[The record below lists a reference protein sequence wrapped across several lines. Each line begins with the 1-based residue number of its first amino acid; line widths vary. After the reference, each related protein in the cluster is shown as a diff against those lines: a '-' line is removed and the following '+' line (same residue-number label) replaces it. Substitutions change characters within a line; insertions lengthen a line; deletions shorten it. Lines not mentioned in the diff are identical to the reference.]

1 MYSEETKSSAL
12 AKFLS
17 VYDYVFVDTCSLM
30 EDSFPTFMD
39 SLTASREYWK
49 DGFEVIV
56 KGECVEELKK
66 HSKSKDSQEAR
77 IEAKRALKILRHDK
91 WHHRILTIT
100 KSNSNYGF
108 ADNAIFTEVS
118 SLRIQKKVL
127 IITQDKTLA
136 TDLRKLNQLDSQ
148 RGRFLAV
155 YRITPTGELEEN
167 PGEVGTSSSRNYAGS
182 HYGHS
187 QNTSS
192 SHAHGFLGRFNHKK
206 EAVAPAVETPS
217 QPVADENNPLV
228 SADKRLCANLSNPN
242 YAADRKAA
250 DIDAQISALEALD
263 EASRNKLSL
272 AYTLD
277 ELKQE
282 KLKLATSTPK
292 APHPGEFERP
302 LPPKK
307 YPDFKMDT
315 TPVPAPTLIAPKVE
329 AKPQPKPFRKSWFE
343 FGYSIQEAL
352 TKAGSHSSIIFRDA
366 SVKYFP
372 AIHGP
377 YDITSQD
384 LDEVAKQVGPLKPG
398 ESKDIPLKGLVAHIE
413 KTDKDWKASLEIPVK
428 EEAKPANPAPI
439 VAPAPVKEAV
449 KTPVAKSEPAT
460 PVKATPAPKAKEASK
475 PAVKAA
481 KAPKTKAPKAEA
493 KTDKPLKT
501 PSKRTKKVDTM
512 TPNPKTNV
520 VVDSGVTAQDVNT
533 AVPTGVTLLVGVPT
547 NEEKKGFIERRARR
561 EANPDVAVAKNPN
574 AMPHQSHQKTPHPSN
589 HVAPKSAPKAA
600 PAMKAKKVE
609 AAPSGAMVEIVKE
622 DKNLNAKINNP
633 NYPVADKI
641 KDLEAQ
647 LNKLRSIK
655 VTDQKDLFFSAAT
668 IKTRLADLKKA
679 K

>member
-39 SLTASREYWK
+39 SLTASQEYWK

-118 SLRIQKKVL
+118 ALRIQKKVL
-127 IITQDKTLA
+127 IITQDKKLA

-182 HYGHS
+182 HNGHS

-206 EAVAPAVETPS
+206 EETAVETETPS
-217 QPVADENNPLV
+217 QDAVEETNPLM

-242 YAADRKAA
+242 YPSDRKAA

-263 EASRNKLSL
+263 EASRSKLSL

-282 KLKLATSTPK
+282 KLKLATVAAPK
-292 APHPGEFERP
+292 APRPGEFERP

-307 YPDFKMDT
+307 FPEFKVDT
-315 TPVPAPTLIAPKVE
+315 TPAPVLVAPKVE
-329 AKPQPKPFRKSWFE
+329 SKMQPKPFRKSWFE
-343 FGYSIQEAL
+343 FGYTIQEAL

-384 LDEVAKQVGPLKPG
+384 LDQVAKEVGTLKVG
-398 ESKDIPLKGLVAHIE
+398 ESKDVPLKGLVAHVE
-413 KTDKDWKASLEIPVK
+413 KTERDWKASLEIPVK
-428 EEAKPANPAPI
+428 EETKPANPAPI
-439 VAPAPVKEAV
+439 ASVAPKKEDTKAPAVAPAVPKKVEV
-449 KTPVAKSEPAT
+449 
-460 PVKATPAPKAKEASK
+460 APKAKAVAK
-475 PAVKAA
+475 PSVAKAA
-481 KAPKTKAPKAEA
+481 KAPKAKAVKAETKAEKPVKA
-493 KTDKPLKT
+493 T
-501 PSKRTKKVDTM
+501 SKRTKKVDTM
-512 TPNPKTNV
+512 TPNSKTPITPNNN
-520 VVDSGVTAQDVNT
+520 GVTAQDVNT

-561 EANPDVAVAKNPN
+561 EANPEVAVAKNPN
-574 AMPHQSHQKTPHPSN
+574 ANNVRQKNERPAKK
-589 HVAPKSAPKAA
+589 VAPKAA
-600 PAMKAKKVE
+600 AKPVVAKKVE
-609 AAPSGAMVEIVKE
+609 SVVPAAMAEIVKE

-633 NYPVADKI
+633 NYPLADKI

-647 LNKLRSIK
+647 LKKLGSVK
-655 VTDQKDLFFSAAT
+655 AADQKDLFFPAAT
-668 IKTRLADLKKA
+668 IKSRLADLKKA

>member
-1 MYSEETKSSAL
+1 MYSEETKSSNL

-39 SLTASREYWK
+39 TLTASREYWK

-155 YRITPTGELEEN
+155 YRITPDGELEEN

-182 HYGHS
+182 RNGRS

-192 SHAHGFLGRFNHKK
+192 SHAHGFLGRFNHHK
-206 EAVAPAVETPS
+206 EATTATPTPTAAVSETP
-217 QPVADENNPLV
+217 VEENNPLT
-228 SADKRLCANLSNPN
+228 SADRRLCANLSNPN
-242 YAADRKAA
+242 YPSDRKAA
-250 DIDAQISALEALD
+250 DIDAQIAALEALD

-272 AYTLD
+272 AYTLE

-282 KLKLATSTPK
+282 KLKLGPVAAKT
-292 APHPGEFERP
+292 PHPGEFERP

-307 YPDFKMDT
+307 LPDMKPDA
-315 TPVPAPTLIAPKVE
+315 TPVLVNTPKVE
-329 AKPQPKPFRKSWFE
+329 AKPQPAPAQPKPFRKSWFE

-366 SVKYFP
+366 SVPYFA

-384 LDEVAKQVGPLKPG
+384 LDQVAKEVGVLKPG
-398 ESKDIPLKGLVAHIE
+398 ESKDVPLKGLIAHVE
-413 KTDKDWKASLEIPVK
+413 KTDRDWKASLEIPVK

-439 VAPAPVKEAV
+439 VPAKVEKVAVPEPIKAPLPAKPVEAKPAQKVETAPAKTSRVK
-449 KTPVAKSEPAT
+449 K
-460 PVKATPAPKAKEASK
+460 ASK
-475 PAVKAA
+475 AETKAEKPA
-481 KAPKTKAPKAEA
+481 KA
-493 KTDKPLKT
+493 
-501 PSKRTKKVDTM
+501 PSKRTKKVDAPMAEKKDVAT
-512 TPNPKTNV
+512 
-520 VVDSGVTAQDVNT
+520 SVTAQDVNT
-533 AVPTGVTLLVGVPT
+533 AVPAGVTLLVGVPT

-561 EANPDVAVAKNPN
+561 EANPEVAVAKNPN
-574 AMPHQSHQKTPHPSN
+574 ASSQNKKPVLQAHNVTTR
-589 HVAPKSAPKAA
+589 APKA
-600 PAMKAKKVE
+600 K
-609 AAPSGAMVEIVKE
+609 AAPVSKKPTPEVNASLAEIVKE

-647 LNKLRSIK
+647 LAKISPLK
-655 VTDQKDLFFSAAT
+655 AADQKDLFFSSGV
-668 IKTRLADLKKA
+668 IKTRLAELKKT